1 MPVKVNDVIE
11 GVVTGITKFGAFV
24 KLSQNETGLIHISE
38 ISHDYVNEVNAHLS
52 VGQKVKVKVISVDDK
67 GKISLSIRQLK
78 PKKSQVPQPEEIDW
92 QKKEGK
98 KQKNLS
104 FEDMMSLFVKDSNER
119 LSVLAQRNS
128 NKNTTR
134 SKH

>member
-24 KLSQNETGLIHISE
+24 KLSQSETGLIHISE
-38 ISHDYVNEVNAHLS
+38 ISHDYVNDVSTHLS
-52 VGQKVKVKVISVDDK
+52 VGQKVKVKVITIDEK
-67 GKISLSIRQLK
+67 GKISLSIRQLT
-78 PKKSQVPQPEEIDW
+78 PKKPVVQQPEEIDW
-92 QKKEGK
+92 QAKEGK

-104 FEDMMSLFVKDSNER
+104 FEDMMSLYVKDSNER
-119 LSVLAQRNS
+119 LSALAQRKS
-128 NKNTTR
+128 TKNITR

>member
-38 ISHDYVNEVNAHLS
+38 ISHEYVNDVATHLK
-52 VGQKVKVKVISVDDK
+52 VGQKVKVKVITVDDK
-67 GKISLSIRQLK
+67 GKISLSIRQLT
-78 PKKSQVPQPEEIDW
+78 PKKVVVNKPEELDW
-92 QKKEGK
+92 KSRDQK

-104 FEDMMSLFVKDSNER
+104 FEDMMNLFVKDSNER
-119 LSVLAQRNS
+119 LSVLAQKKS
-128 NKNTTR
+128 SKNVTR